1 MQEPTPL
8 QVTDPVPPVRPSRR
22 PDPRDP
28 LDLAPDAPLLAAYLE
43 CLDRYG
49 AGEAPFHTP
58 GHKGSTALAGAAVA
72 GDHPL
77 AGGLDTVKLSH
88 GTLLEAERRAAAAWA
103 ADLCRFSTGGSTH
116 CNQALAMSVGAP
128 GDEVV
133 VARTLHR
140 SMLLGLV
147 LAGLEPVW
155 VEPQVSASTGL
166 ALGYAPETVAAAL
179 RDHPRARA
187 VFLTDPSYVGT
198 RSDLGAHADVA
209 HAAGV
214 PLIVDMAWAAHFGF
228 HPALP
233 PHALGAGA
241 DAMVTSAHKTLPAYS
256 QGALLLARTERLDAS
271 RLTRAFDALATTS
284 PAGTIL
290 ASIDASRALL
300 VRDGEALLDRTI
312 TAVTRARARLREV
325 DGLEVLDGPLVD
337 PVKLTVSLAGT
348 GAHGVAIEQDLADAG
363 VPVELADRDTIVAL
377 VTLADEP
384 EAIERLTDALAD
396 AIARRRGVPRTISGA
411 AGWIVSPRPR
421 VTPREAFFGAV
432 ETVPFAEATGRVS
445 AELIAL
451 YPPGVPV
458 LAPGEEI
465 TERALASLAE
475 ARADAVRVAYAIDP
489 TLATLQVLA

>member
-1 MQEPTPL
+1 MHELTPL
-8 QVTDPVPPVRPSRR
+8 QATDAAALARPTRR

-43 CLDRYG
+43 CLDRYA

-58 GHKGSTALAGAAVA
+58 GHKGSTALGGAVVA

-88 GTLLEAERRAAAAWA
+88 GTLLEAERRAAAAWGA
-103 ADLCRFSTGGSTH
+103 TFCRLSTDGSTH
-116 CNQALAMSVGAP
+116 CNQALAMSVGTP

-133 VARTLHR
+133 VPRTLHR
-140 SMLLGLV
+140 SLLLGLV

-155 VEPQVSASTGL
+155 VEPQVSATTGL

-179 RDHPRARA
+179 DDHSRARA

-198 RSDLGAHADVA
+198 RSDLAAHARVA
-209 HAAGV
+209 HDAGV

-228 HPALP
+228 HPELP

-256 QGALLLARTERLDAS
+256 QGALLLARTERLDAG

-290 ASIDASRALL
+290 ASIDAARALL
-300 VRDGEALLDRTI
+300 VRDGEALLGRTI
-312 TAVTRARARLREV
+312 AAVARARARLREI

-377 VTLADEP
+377 VTLADESA
-384 EAIERLTDALAD
+384 AIERLTEALAD
-396 AIARRRGVPRTISGA
+396 AIERRRGAPRTITDA
-411 AGWIVSPRPR
+411 AGWIVSPHPR
-421 VTPREAFFGAV
+421 VTPRQAFFGAV
-432 ETVPFAEATGRVS
+432 ETVPFAEAAGRVS

-465 TERALASLAE
+465 TDRALRSLAE
-475 ARADAVRVAYAIDP
+475 ARTDGVRVAYAIDP
-489 TLATLQVLA
+489 TLATLQVLV